1 MLNEIS
7 TNEYKE
13 IVNDVL
19 IYLHEICKKNNILY
33 YLAYGSLL
41 GAVRHKG
48 FIPWDDDVDVI
59 MDRVNFERFVQTVR
73 DDSHQYYKLMWLT
86 EDKTY
91 DLPLPKLVDNRTELV
106 QSGRKSK
113 VPIGAW
119 VDIMVIDDVPDDPKK
134 RSRVLKKYDFY
145 EQCWNWSQYTNFSVK
160 NARSFRGF
168 IKNIIMRMLSLPG
181 SRYWSEKLYRSA
193 AKYNNKGYK
202 AFSSLTYSAGTRK
215 CYQKEWLGK
224 GTLVEFEG
232 REFVA
237 PENWDA
243 YLKNAYGDYMKLPDE
258 ERRVSNHNYTVYY
271 K

>member
-59 MDRVNFERFVQTVR
+59 MDRVNFERFVQTVH

-119 VDIMVIDDVPDDPKK
+119 VDIMLLTMCLSTPK
-134 RSRVLKKYDFY
+134 
-145 EQCWNWSQYTNFSVK
+145 
-160 NARSFRGF
+160 
-168 IKNIIMRMLSLPG
+168 
-181 SRYWSEKLYRSA
+181 SEAEY
-193 AKYNNKGYK
+193 
-202 AFSSLTYSAGTRK
+202 
-215 CYQKEWLGK
+215 
-224 GTLVEFEG
+224 
-232 REFVA
+232 
-237 PENWDA
+237 
-243 YLKNAYGDYMKLPDE
+243 
-258 ERRVSNHNYTVYY
+258 
-271 K
+271 